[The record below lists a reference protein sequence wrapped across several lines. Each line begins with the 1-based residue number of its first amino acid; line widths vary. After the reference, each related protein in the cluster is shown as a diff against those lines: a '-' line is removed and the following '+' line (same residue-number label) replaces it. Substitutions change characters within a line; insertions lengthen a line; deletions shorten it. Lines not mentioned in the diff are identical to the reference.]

1 MKIVRNFNDFVKN
14 KVNEDIDPIQTLP
27 EEITDGEESTQDLE
41 IDDQS
46 NLIDDVEEEEERGDK
61 IDQDLNEVAKTLGAS
76 REGNIIKYE
85 GHDIEFYSDPMCF
98 AIDKNIYFRK
108 DGKKTQLRT
117 VEELLNYLDSNVTK
131 VEQTMESRRFKR
143 NRRRN

>member
-14 KVNEDIDPIQTLP
+14 KVNEDIDPIQTSP
-27 EEITDGEESTQDLE
+27 EEMTDGEEYTQDSE
-41 IDDQS
+41 IDDQA
-46 NLIDDVEEEEERGDK
+46 NLIDDVEEEESGDQ
-61 IDQDLNEVAKTLGAS
+61 IDQDLNEVAKSLGAT
-76 REGNIIKYE
+76 REGNVIKYE

-98 AIDKNIYFRK
+98 AIDKNIYFKK

-131 VEQTMESRRFKR
+131 IEQTMESRRFKHKR
-143 NRRRN
+143 K

>member
-27 EEITDGEESTQDLE
+27 EEITDGEESTQESE

-46 NLIDDVEEEEERGDK
+46 NLIDDIEEEEEGDQ
-61 IDQDLNEVAKTLGAS
+61 IDKDLNEVAKTLGVS
-76 REGNIIKYE
+76 REGNVIKYE

-98 AIDKNIYFRK
+98 AIDRNIYFKK

-143 NRRRN
+143 NRRK

>member
-1 MKIVRNFNDFVKN
+1 M
-14 KVNEDIDPIQTLP
+14 NEDIDPIQTLP
-27 EEITDGEESTQDLE
+27 EEITDGEESTQESE

-46 NLIDDVEEEEERGDK
+46 NLIDDIEEEEEGDQ
-61 IDQDLNEVAKTLGAS
+61 IDKDLNEVAKTLGVS
-76 REGNIIKYE
+76 REGNVIKYE

-98 AIDKNIYFRK
+98 AIDRNIYFKK

-143 NRRRN
+143 NRRK

>member
-27 EEITDGEESTQDLE
+27 EEITDGEESTQESE

-46 NLIDDVEEEEERGDK
+46 NLIDDIEEEEEGGQIDK
-61 IDQDLNEVAKTLGAS
+61 DLNEVAKTLGVS
-76 REGNIIKYE
+76 REGNVIKYE

-98 AIDKNIYFRK
+98 AIDRNIYFKK

-143 NRRRN
+143 NRRK